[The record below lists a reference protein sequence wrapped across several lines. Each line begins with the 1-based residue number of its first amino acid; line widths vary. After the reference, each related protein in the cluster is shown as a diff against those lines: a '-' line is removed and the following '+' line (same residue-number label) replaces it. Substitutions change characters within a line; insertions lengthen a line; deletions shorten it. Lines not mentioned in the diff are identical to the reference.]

1 MKLEP
6 GKYYHHSEG
15 RSIYIAGT
23 VQTYRWG
30 LSLII
35 EETDNSGHSI
45 SCVEADNAID
55 EHHRWTEIGK
65 DEWMM
70 RFKGK
75 GLN

>member
-1 MKLEP
+1 MKFEP
-6 GKYYHHSEG
+6 EKFYCHDSG
-15 RSIYIAGT
+15 RAIAVLGT

-70 RFKGK
+70 RFKGRMAS
-75 GLN
+75 

>member
-15 RSIYIAGT
+15 RSIYVAGMVKT
-23 VQTYRWG
+23 FKFG
-30 LSLII
+30 LMMVI
-35 EETDNSGHSI
+35 EETDSTGHSI

-70 RFKGK
+70 RFKGRMAS
-75 GLN
+75 